1 MSLLDDFIWRA
12 VFAGIG
18 IALVAGPLGCLVV
31 WRRMAYLGDTMAH
44 SSLLGVAMG
53 FLLNIDLIIGVF
65 SIAAM
70 VAVLLF
76 FLQRQK
82 QIATD
87 AILGT
92 LSHASLALGVLV
104 ISLMTWIRVDLM
116 SFLFGDI
123 LSVEINDIYLIYG
136 GGLVVLLVLIWLWKP
151 LLAITVDEDLARA
164 EGISSVPLQLIFM
177 LLIALVIA
185 LAMKIVGVLL
195 VTALL
200 IIPATAARRFSKTP
214 EQMAIVAVL
223 IGMASVF
230 IGLYS
235 SLEFD
240 TPSGP
245 SIVISIV
252 LFFFISMVI
261 PAPKSYSLR

>member
-1 MSLLDDFIWRA
+1 MILLDDFFWRA
-12 VFAGIG
+12 ILAGLG
-18 IALVAGPLGCLVV
+18 IAIVAGPLGCFVV

-44 SSLLGVAMG
+44 SSLLGIAMG
-53 FLLNIDLIIGVF
+53 FLFQINLIMAVF
-65 SIAAM
+65 AVAAL
-70 VAVLLF
+70 VAILLF
-76 FLQRQK
+76 LLQRQK
-82 QIATD
+82 QLATD

-92 LSHASLALGVLV
+92 LAHASLALGVLA
-104 ISLMTWIRVDLM
+104 ISLMTWVRIDLM

-123 LSVEINDIYLIYG
+123 LSVEMSDLYLIYG
-136 GGLVVLLVLIWLWKP
+136 SGVLVLLVMLWLWKP
-151 LLAITVDEDLARA
+151 LLAITVNEELARA
-164 EGISSVPLQLIFM
+164 EGIPSVPLQLTFM

-214 EQMAIVAVL
+214 EQMAIIAVL
-223 IGMASVF
+223 IGVASVF
-230 IGLYS
+230 IGLYT

-245 SIVISIV
+245 SIVISMV
-252 LFFFISMVI
+252 LFFFLSFIL
-261 PAPKSYSLR
+261 PTAKSCGLR

>member
-1 MSLLDDFIWRA
+1 
-12 VFAGIG
+12 
-18 IALVAGPLGCLVV
+18 
-31 WRRMAYLGDTMAH
+31 MAYLGDTMAH
-44 SSLLGVAMG
+44 SSLLGIALG
-53 FLLNIDLIIGVF
+53 FLFNIDLTLGVF
-65 SIAAM
+65 SVAAA

-92 LSHASLALGVLV
+92 LAHASLALGILV

-123 LSVEINDIYLIYG
+123 LSVEIRDIYWIYG
-136 GGLVVLLVLIWLWKP
+136 GGLVVLVLLAWLWKP
-151 LLAITVDEDLARA
+151 LLALTVDEDLARA
-164 EGISSVPLQLIFM
+164 EGIPSVRLQLVFM
-177 LLIALVIA
+177 LLIAAVIA
-185 LAMKIVGVLL
+185 LAIKIVGVLL

-200 IIPATAARRFSKTP
+200 IIPATAARRFSRTP
-214 EQMAIVAVL
+214 EQMAIIAII
-223 IGMASVF
+223 IGIGSVF
-230 IGLYS
+230 MGLFAS
-235 SLEFD
+235 MQFD

-252 LFFFISMVI
+252 ISIVLIFFLSLVL

>member
-1 MSLLDDFIWRA
+1 MNLLDDFLWRA
-12 VFAGIG
+12 IIAGIG
-18 IALVAGPLGCLVV
+18 IALVAGPLGCFVV

-44 SSLLGVAMG
+44 SSLLGVALG
-53 FLLNIDLIIGVF
+53 FLLNIDLIFGVF
-65 SIAAM
+65 AVAAM

-76 FLQRQK
+76 LLQRQK

-136 GGLVVLLVLIWLWKP
+136 GGLIVLLLLVWLWKP

-164 EGISSVPLQLIFM
+164 EGISSARLQLTFI
-177 LLIALVIA
+177 LLIAAVIA

-214 EQMAIVAVL
+214 EQMAIIAVL
-223 IGMASVF
+223 IGMASVV
-230 IGLYS
+230 IGLFS

-245 SIVISIV
+245 SIVIAIV
-252 LFFFISMVI
+252 LFFFISLI
-261 PAPKSYSLR
+261 FPAPKSYSLR

>member
-1 MSLLDDFIWRA
+1 MTLLDDFVWRA
-12 VFAGIG
+12 IFAGVG
-18 IALVAGPLGCLVV
+18 IAIVSGPLGCFVV

-44 SSLLGVAMG
+44 SSLLGIALG
-53 FLLNIDLIIGVF
+53 FLFNIDLTLGVF
-65 SIAAM
+65 SVAAA

-92 LSHASLALGVLV
+92 LAHASLALGILV

-123 LSVEINDIYLIYG
+123 LSVEIRDIYWIYG
-136 GGLVVLLVLIWLWKP
+136 GGLVVLVLLAWLWKP
-151 LLAITVDEDLARA
+151 LLALTVDEDLARA
-164 EGISSVPLQLIFM
+164 EGIPSVRLQLVFM
-177 LLIALVIA
+177 LLIAAVIA
-185 LAMKIVGVLL
+185 LAIKIVGVLL

-200 IIPATAARRFSKTP
+200 IIPATAARRFSRTP
-214 EQMAIVAVL
+214 EQMAIIAII
-223 IGMASVF
+223 IGIGSVF
-230 IGLYS
+230 MGLFAS
-235 SLEFD
+235 MQFD

-252 LFFFISMVI
+252 LIFFLSLVL

>member
-1 MSLLDDFIWRA
+1 MTFLDDFLWRA
-12 VFAGIG
+12 ILAGLG
-18 IALVAGPLGCLVV
+18 IAIVAGPLGCFVV
-31 WRRMAYLGDTMAH
+31 WRRMSYLGDTMSH
-44 SSLLGVAMG
+44 SSLLGIAMG
-53 FLLNIDLIIGVF
+53 FLLQINLI
-65 SIAAM
+65 
-70 VAVLLF
+70 VAVFVVAALVAILLF
-76 FLQRQK
+76 LLQRQK
-82 QIATD
+82 QLATD

-92 LSHASLALGVLV
+92 LAHASLALGVLV
-104 ISLMTWIRVDLM
+104 ISLMTWVRIDLM

-123 LSVEINDIYLIYG
+123 LSVEISDLYLIYG
-136 GGLVVLLVLIWLWKP
+136 SDVLVLLVLLWLWKP
-151 LLAITVDEDLARA
+151 LLAITVNEELARA
-164 EGISSVPLQLIFM
+164 EGIPSIPLQLTFM

-214 EQMAIVAVL
+214 EQMAVIAVL
-223 IGMASVF
+223 IGVASVF
-230 IGLYS
+230 IGLFT

-252 LFFFISMVI
+252 LFFFLSFII
-261 PAPKSYSLR
+261 PAPRSYSLR